1 MRYSKPQILQ
11 NLNATSTIHEIDRT
25 SNEGK
30 TPGLYLDHAFP
41 VSTCTAGA
49 YEADE

>member
-30 TPGLYLDHAFP
+30 TPGQFLDHAVP
-41 VSTCTAGA
+41 AGLCTAGA